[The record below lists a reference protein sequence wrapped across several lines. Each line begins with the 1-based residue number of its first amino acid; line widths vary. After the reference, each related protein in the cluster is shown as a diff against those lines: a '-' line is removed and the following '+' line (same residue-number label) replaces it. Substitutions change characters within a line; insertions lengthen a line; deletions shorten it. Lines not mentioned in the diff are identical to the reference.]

1 MSPRQ
6 NLRALPASLRGA
18 ALERNPSGFETGLAA
33 VVFLFASGLFAP
45 ELAPDIGAFKINDF
59 FVAMGAGVGWSILL
73 TKMRGGFRW
82 LDHRILLPLIAFY
95 FFVGI
100 TIMWSGQ
107 PGAASA
113 RYLGFILVTGWT
125 IYLALRFEFRVLLRL
140 IVGVFIGIGIVSA
153 LLAVLVP
160 SIGQMQEYL
169 HLGDWRGIYN
179 QKNSLGRQMT
189 LLILMSIFML
199 FQYREKGLAWL
210 GLIVGLAILPMTG
223 SRTSFVITGIG
234 VLSIIFLLLRRR
246 PMAILGI
253 IIAICFFVLSFALQ
267 AVVERDPLLIIT
279 GETVE
284 IFGIPLEFTGRLGLW
299 EFASGFVDS
308 RPLFGYGYGGFWEDP
323 RFGGQLVK
331 EEGWLAN
338 DSHNGFYDLVLQ
350 TGFVGLAA
358 FLAIY
363 ASHLYIAG
371 RAVRQKY
378 APPAVQFAS
387 FYILFFLFANLTES
401 YLLKATNVIQL
412 LFSLAVMQLA
422 IRPSIVWRGP
432 HREIIEILPSGK
444 IAAKDGETEIPTDEI
459 IGRPVHRP
467 FFRPRERNAQ

>member
-6 NLRALPASLRGA
+6 NIRALPASLRDA
-18 ALERNPSGFETGLAA
+18 ALDRNPSGFETGLAA

-45 ELAPDIGAFKINDF
+45 ELSPQIGAFKINDF
-59 FVAMGAGVGWSILL
+59 FVAMGAGIGWSILL
-73 TKMRGGFRW
+73 TRMRGGFRW
-82 LDHRILLPLIAFY
+82 LDHRVLLPLFAFY

-100 TIMWSGQ
+100 SIMWSGQ
-107 PGAASA
+107 PGTASA
-113 RYLGFILVTGWT
+113 RYLGFVLVTGWT
-125 IYLALRFEFRVLLRL
+125 IYLALRFEFRVLIRL
-140 IVGVFIGIGIVSA
+140 IVSVFIAVGIVSA
-153 LLAVLVP
+153 LLALFVP
-160 SIGQMQEYL
+160 SIGLMDEYL

-199 FQYREKGLAWL
+199 FQYREKGLPWL
-210 GLIVGLAILPMTG
+210 GLIVGIAVLPMTG
-223 SRTSFVITGIG
+223 SRTSFVITAIG

-253 IIAICFFVLSFALQ
+253 VIAICFFALSFALQ
-267 AVVERDPLLIIT
+267 AVVERDPLLMIT
-279 GETVE
+279 GETIE

-299 EFASGFVDS
+299 EFASGFVEN
-308 RPLFGYGYGGFWEDP
+308 RPLFGYGYDGFWEDP
-323 RFGGQLVK
+323 RYGGQLVK

-363 ASHLYIAG
+363 ASHLYLAG
-371 RAVRQKY
+371 RAVRQKS

-412 LFSLAVMQLA
+412 LYSLAVMQLA
-422 IRPSIVWRGP
+422 IRPSIVWHGP
-432 HREIIEILPSGK
+432 RREVIEILPSGRVLSRDDED
-444 IAAKDGETEIPTDEI
+444 APVVEDIPS
-459 IGRPVHRP
+459 RPVHRP
-467 FFRPRERNAQ
+467 FFRPRQREGQ